1 MNEQQ
6 ERALTA
12 GLKSLAATTRGGASA
27 RVEAAVLAEM
37 ARVVRPPSTS
47 RAWLPLAAALLLA
60 TTSGLWIAR
69 TAPTGARLQQVQP
82 SGFVDVPGAA
92 WLPPMESGT
101 IVRVALPVTAL
112 SSYGIAFAPDI
123 STDSVEADLL
133 VAQDGVT
140 RAIRL
145 VNDSTT
151 SRSTP

>member
-6 ERALTA
+6 ERVLTA
-12 GLKSLAATTRGGASA
+12 GLKALSATTRGGASA
-27 RVEAAVLAEM
+27 HVEQAVLAEM
-37 ARVVRPPSTS
+37 ARVVRPSTTN

-60 TTSGLWIAR
+60 TTSGVWVAR
-69 TAPTGARLQQVQP
+69 NAPSPRPASAQTW
-82 SGFVDVPGAA
+82 GFTDVPGAA
-92 WLPPMESGT
+92 GLPPMESGN
-101 IVRVALPVTAL
+101 IVRVTLPVTAL

>member
-1 MNEQQ
+1 MTEQQ
-6 ERALTA
+6 ERALIA
-12 GLKSLAATTRGGASA
+12 GLKSLSAKTRGGAST
-27 RVEAAVLAEM
+27 RVEQAVLADM
-37 ARVVRPPSTS
+37 ARVVRPSSTN

-60 TTSGLWIAR
+60 TSSGLWVAR
-69 TAPTGARLQQVQP
+69 NTPSARLAPVQP

-92 WLPPMESGT
+92 GLPPMESGN
-101 IVRVALPVTAL
+101 IVRVTLPVTAL
-112 SSYGIAFAPDI
+112 SSYGIAFASDI

-133 VAQDGVT
+133 VAQDGLT

>member
-6 ERALTA
+6 ERVLIA
-12 GLKSLAATTRGGASA
+12 GLKSLAASTRDGASA
-27 RVEAAVLAEM
+27 RVEQAVLAEM
-37 ARVVRPPSTS
+37 GQLQKPLSTN
-47 RAWLPLAAALLLA
+47 RAWLPLAAGLLLA
-60 TTSGLWIAR
+60 TTSGVWIAR
-69 TAPTGARLQQVQP
+69 SAPDARPQP
-82 SGFVDVPGAA
+82 AAPWGFVDVPGAA
-92 WLPPMESGT
+92 GLPPMESGT
-101 IVRVALPVTAL
+101 IVRVTLPVTAL

-140 RAIRL
+140 RAVRL